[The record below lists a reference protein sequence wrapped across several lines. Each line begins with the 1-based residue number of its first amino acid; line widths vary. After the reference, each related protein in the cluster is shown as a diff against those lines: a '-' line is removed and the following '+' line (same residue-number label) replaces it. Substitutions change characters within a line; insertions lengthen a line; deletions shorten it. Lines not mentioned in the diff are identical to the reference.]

1 MSGLDSVY
9 ANGLNSRIGKIYKYI
24 KIAVAIEYSGVEQLV
39 LWLGLWTLAV
49 LFANPRIRKRGLR
62 IFVQILHVGMS
73 RCRIEVEVIL
83 FDVFAVIA
91 FVSGQAKKTLL
102 EDRVLSVPE
111 GQGKTQALVAVT
123 NTGQATFL
131 STINARLCVIVRKI
145 IPGFSPPAIVLAH
158 RPPPPFTDRWP
169 PALPVLRPLMRLL
182 ESELLSSH
190 QMSPLDACRILMAVS
205 PSSCT
210 DMLSNRFSLPETF
223 WNQRNPM
230 FCWLA

>member
-111 GQGKTQALVAVT
+111 GQGKTQALVAAT
-123 NTGQATFL
+123 NTGQAIFIPTTSPRL
-131 STINARLCVIVRKI
+131 SVILRKLL
-145 IPGFSPPAIVLAH
+145 PGIL
-158 RPPPPFTDRWP
+158 PPPLILHP
-169 PALPVLRPLMRLL
+169 PP
-182 ESELLSSH
+182 
-190 QMSPLDACRILMAVS
+190 
-205 PSSCT
+205 
-210 DMLSNRFSLPETF
+210 
-223 WNQRNPM
+223 
-230 FCWLA
+230 